1 MKEEGGSG
9 CFTMKEEGE
18 SGCFTMKEGGESG
31 CFTISPGHIGM
42 NPYIGYIWVFISDI
56 VNRRTWD

>member
-1 MKEEGGSG
+1 
-9 CFTMKEEGE
+9 MKEEGE
-18 SGCFTMKEGGESG
+18 SGCFTMKEEGESD